1 VLWSPM
7 HSPTSI
13 PRRAFLT
20 LAGALPFVVR
30 APGAGKPPPVGLEL
44 YSVRDALMKDLTETV
59 RAVAKMGYQ
68 LVEFYSPYYSWTP
81 QAATDVR
88 KLMDDLGI
96 RCPSTHNDSRV
107 FTRDGLTRAIE
118 LNQIL
123 GSRYVVLAGPGQV
136 TGIDGWKTVSDRLN
150 AAAETLKAAGMSA
163 GYHNHQIEWQPVE
176 GQRPMDVIA
185 TRTATDVALQLDVG
199 TCVEAGADPVA
210 WIESH
215 PGRIKSLHCKDWA
228 PGRGY
233 AVLFGEG
240 ASPWSRIFKAAESAG
255 GVEYYLVEQEEGPAA
270 EQLQR
275 AERCLANWKRL
286 KP

>member
-1 VLWSPM
+1 M
-7 HSPTSI
+7 QSPTAI
-13 PRRAFLT
+13 PRRTFLT
-20 LAGALPFVVR
+20 LAGVLPFSMR
-30 APGAGKPPPVGLEL
+30 ASGAEKPPVGLEL
-44 YSVRDALMKDLTETV
+44 YSVRDALMKDLTGTV
-59 RAVAKMGYQ
+59 RAVAKIGYQ
-68 LVEFYSPYYSWTP
+68 VVEFYSPYYSWTP
-81 QAATDVR
+81 QTATEVR

-96 RCPSTHNDSRV
+96 RCPSTHNDSRA
-107 FTRDGLTRAIE
+107 FTPDGLAKAIE

-123 GSRYVVLAGPGQV
+123 GSRYVVLAGPGPV
-136 TGIDGWKTVSDRLN
+136 TSIDGWKIVSDRLN
-150 AAAETLKAAGMSA
+150 AAADRLEVVGMHA
-163 GYHNHQIEWQPVE
+163 GYHNHQLEWKPVE

-185 TRTATDVALQLDVG
+185 TRTVKDVALQLDVG
-199 TCVEAGADPVA
+199 TCVEVGADPVA

-240 ASPWSRIFKAAESAG
+240 ASPWDRIFKAAESGG
-255 GVEYYLVEQEEGPAA
+255 GVEYYLVEQEEGSAD

-275 AERCLANWKRL
+275 AERCLTNWKRL

>member
-1 VLWSPM
+1 M

-13 PRRAFLT
+13 SRRTFLT
-20 LAGALPFVVR
+20 FAGTLPLVMR
-30 APGAGKPPPVGLEL
+30 ASAAEKPPVGLEL
-44 YSVRDALMKDLTETV
+44 YSVRDALMKDLTGTV
-59 RAVAKMGYQ
+59 RAVAKMGYEV
-68 LVEFYSPYYSWTP
+68 VEFYSPYYSWTP

-96 RCPSTHNDSRV
+96 RCPSTHNDSHA
-107 FTRDGLTRAIE
+107 FTPDGLAKAIE

-123 GSRYVVLAGPGQV
+123 GSHYVILAGPGQV
-136 TGIDGWKTVSDRLN
+136 TGIDSWKTVSDRLN
-150 AAAETLKAAGMSA
+150 AAAEKLKSTGMSA

-185 TRTATDVALQLDVG
+185 TRTGKDVALQLDVG

-240 ASPWSRIFKAAESAG
+240 ASPWERIFKAAESG
-255 GVEYYLVEQEEGPAA
+255 GGAEYYLVEQEEGPAA

-286 KP
+286 KL

>member
-1 VLWSPM
+1 M
-7 HSPTSI
+7 HSPTAI
-13 PRRAFLT
+13 PRRTFLT
-20 LAGALPFVVR
+20 LAGALPFVMR
-30 APGAGKPPPVGLEL
+30 ASAAQTKPPVGLEL
-44 YSVRDALMKDLTETV
+44 YSVRDALMKDLTGTV

-68 LVEFYSPYYSWTP
+68 VVEFYSPYYSWTP
-81 QAATDVR
+81 QTATDIR

-96 RCPSTHNDSRV
+96 RCPSTHNDSRA
-107 FTRDGLTRAIE
+107 FTPDGLAKAIE

-136 TGIDGWKTVSDRLN
+136 SGIDGWKTVSDRLN
-150 AAAETLKAAGMSA
+150 AAAEKLEAAGMSA
-163 GYHNHQIEWQPVE
+163 GYHNHQIEWQPVD

-185 TRTATDVALQLDVG
+185 TRTVKDVALQLDVG
-199 TCVEAGADPVA
+199 TCVEVGADPVA

-240 ASPWSRIFKAAESAG
+240 ASPWDRIFKAAESGG

>member
-1 VLWSPM
+1 M
-7 HSPTSI
+7 HSPKAI
-13 PRRAFLT
+13 PRRTFLT
-20 LAGALPFVVR
+20 LAGALPFVMR
-30 APGAGKPPPVGLEL
+30 ASGAEKPPVGLEL
-44 YSVRDALMKDLTETV
+44 YSVRDALMKDLTGTV
-59 RAVAKMGYQ
+59 RAVAKMGYEM
-68 LVEFYSPYYSWTP
+68 VEFYSPYYSWTP
-81 QAATDVR
+81 QAAIEVR

-96 RCPSTHNDSRV
+96 RCPSTHNDSRA
-107 FTRDGLTRAIE
+107 FTPDGLAKAIE

-123 GSRYVVLAGPGQV
+123 GSRYVVMASPGQV

-150 AAAETLKAAGMSA
+150 AAAETLKAAGMNA
-163 GYHNHQIEWQPVE
+163 GYHNHQLEWQPVE

-185 TRTATDVALQLDVG
+185 TRTVKDVALQLDVG

-240 ASPWSRIFKAAESAG
+240 ASPWARIFRAAESGG
-255 GVEYYLVEQEEGPAA
+255 GVEYYLVEQEEGPAE

-275 AERCLANWKRL
+275 AERCLANWKRM

>member
-1 VLWSPM
+1 M
-7 HSPTSI
+7 
-13 PRRAFLT
+13 RAS
-20 LAGALPFVVR
+20 GAE
-30 APGAGKPPPVGLEL
+30 KPPVGLEL
-44 YSVRDALMKDLTETV
+44 YSVRDALMKDLTGTV
-59 RAVAKMGYQ
+59 RAVAKIGYQ
-68 LVEFYSPYYSWTP
+68 VVEFYSPYYSWTP
-81 QAATDVR
+81 QTATEVR

-96 RCPSTHNDSRV
+96 RCPSTHNDSRA
-107 FTRDGLTRAIE
+107 FTPDGLAKAIE

-123 GSRYVVLAGPGQV
+123 GSRYVVLAGPGPV
-136 TGIDGWKTVSDRLN
+136 TSIDGWKIVSDRLN
-150 AAAETLKAAGMSA
+150 AAADRLEVVGMHA
-163 GYHNHQIEWQPVE
+163 GYHNHQLEWKPVE

-185 TRTATDVALQLDVG
+185 TRTVKDVALQLDVG
-199 TCVEAGADPVA
+199 TCVEVGADPVA

-240 ASPWSRIFKAAESAG
+240 TSPWDRIFKAAESGG
-255 GVEYYLVEQEEGPAA
+255 GVEYYLVEQEEGPAD